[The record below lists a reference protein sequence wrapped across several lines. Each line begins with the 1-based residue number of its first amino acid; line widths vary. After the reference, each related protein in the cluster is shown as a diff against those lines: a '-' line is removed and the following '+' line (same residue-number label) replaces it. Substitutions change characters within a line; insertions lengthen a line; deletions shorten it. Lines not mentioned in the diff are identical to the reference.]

1 MTNEW
6 VIGDS
11 RRDIL
16 AKLVRSAGGE
26 VNFVDTEYH
35 LLKKYLQLIKT
46 TNDVENDPRVGDLFL
61 DLLRK
66 VVRRSGASTAWMDG
80 EHQLL
85 TRWLKSQGDDTCNCS
100 SGVYELWKRI
110 LQSDTDF
117 EKTLGDEIGD
127 GLTTEDGEMI
137 IV

>member
-35 LLKKYLQLIKT
+35 LLKKYLQLIKFYPM
-46 TNDVENDPRVGDLFL
+46 NKNEKLMID
-61 DLLRK
+61 
-66 VVRRSGASTAWMDG
+66 MD
-80 EHQLL
+80 
-85 TRWLKSQGDDTCNCS
+85 
-100 SGVYELWKRI
+100 
-110 LQSDTDF
+110 
-117 EKTLGDEIGD
+117 
-127 GLTTEDGEMI
+127 
-137 IV
+137 